1 MTIEQF
7 AEEYPGYF
15 PHSVYVALGKYPYDP
30 GGKNRLGALPCLL
43 RLPRV
48 PGRKMR
54 HNRLLFW
61 PPAIFAMRFP
71 DKSIEEGTAIMLQ
84 ECEGVVVLEI
94 GEPVAPTLRAPEP
107 DVPGTVGYIELGRWS
122 LDAQPAPDR
131 LPALRYL
138 DEALAA
144 GRAEYGKAAIKRF
157 WVRSENG
164 DGIGGYYACRP
175 GYGLFTTAH
184 VDCWLQG
191 DGNWRED
198 YRRVQFGQK
207 VEDQDGE

>member
-15 PHSVYVALGKYPYDP
+15 PSAVYLALGKTPFDDN
-30 GGKNRLGALPCLL
+30 GRNRIGALPCILSIPDGSAKNAK
-43 RLPRV
+43 RR
-48 PGRKMR
+48 
-54 HNRLLFW
+54 RLLFW
-61 PPAIFAMRFP
+61 PPPVFALRFP
-71 DKSIEEGTAIMLQ
+71 GKDSMEGHALMMEQYAGAIV
-84 ECEGVVVLEI
+84 EDI
-94 GEPVAPTLRAPEP
+94 KAPVAPTHNVAPITQASVE
-107 DVPGTVGYIELGRWS
+107 YLELGRWS
-122 LDAQPAPDR
+122 HDAQPAPDR
-131 LPALRYL
+131 LHAHQYL

-164 DGIGGYYACRP
+164 DGTGGYFACRP

-184 VDCWLQG
+184 VDCWLQR

-207 VEDQDGE
+207 VEDQDE